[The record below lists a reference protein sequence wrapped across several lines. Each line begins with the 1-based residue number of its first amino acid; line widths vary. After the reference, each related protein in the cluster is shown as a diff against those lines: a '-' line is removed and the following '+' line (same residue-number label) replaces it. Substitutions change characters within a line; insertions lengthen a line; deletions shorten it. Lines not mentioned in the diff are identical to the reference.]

1 MKDIAGYINAQLAGA
16 NLPARRS
23 VLGYPL
29 REGEAERLAERGSG
43 REAGQARDH
52 GRGR

>member
-1 MKDIAGYINAQLAGA
+1 MKDLTGYLNAQMAGA

-29 REGEAERLAERGSG
+29 REGDSGRGNDREAEQDRS
-43 REAGQARDH
+43 
-52 GRGR
+52 RGR